1 MVGGTVRVVT
11 CERTDEFSTDQI
23 FDQYRANLALKLCSM
38 SDSSRRCFDAPAI
51 LPTSELR
58 RNLNW
63 PIKGSPQKFAGYKL
77 KEITVNKVKNCC
89 RYSKDTKDG
98 VQKV

>member
-1 MVGGTVRVVT
+1 MFGGTVRVVT

-63 PIKGSPQKFAGYKL
+63 PIKGSP
-77 KEITVNKVKNCC
+77 
-89 RYSKDTKDG
+89 
-98 VQKV
+98 